1 MIGDNMYEKYQ
12 KYGFVKTDNKQI
24 INRVKKLLKTHP
36 DEIVFTDRLWEIRRM
51 LGGFALVVYN
61 KKEKYI
67 IEL

>member
-1 MIGDNMYEKYQ
+1 MYEKYQ

-24 INRVKKLLKTHP
+24 INQVKKLLKTHP

-51 LGGFALVVYN
+51 LGGFVLVMYN

>member
-24 INRVKKLLKTHP
+24 INQVKKLLKTHP

-51 LGGFALVVYN
+51 LGGFVLVMYN